1 MKRLIVRRLLSA
13 ALALALVTTALGAH
27 AFCRTMSCELGE
39 DERLKKC
46 ARDAHGCVTEGRPLH
61 WASPCLAYAVQ
72 LDGSPLRDLDADQV
86 QALAADALSAWQT
99 ARCPGG
105 GSPNFQA
112 LFQGYVSC
120 AEHESVCGGASQ
132 NVNVV
137 MLHDRDWPYDSGK
150 IGVTSPTGGSES
162 GLMVDADVEL
172 NSEDFAFSAGAADPS
187 GTALKYVLAHELGHF
202 LGLDHSDVDGALMST
217 SYQSLA
223 PGEDLLSADDMAAIC
238 AAYPPGDPPNCAVT
252 APAYDSCALKAGEE
266 PPPCKLASLSQDA
279 KGGCSCR
286 SAPQRA
292 TTSGRFALALLLI
305 CSAGRYRTRKGRY
318 GTRRRLVPDT

>member
-1 MKRLIVRRLLSA
+1 LIVRRLVSGGL
-13 ALALALVTTALGAH
+13 ALALATTALSAN

-39 DERLKKC
+39 DGRLKKC
-46 ARDAHGCVTEGRPLH
+46 ARDGHGCVTEGRPLH

-72 LDGSPLRDLDADQV
+72 LDGSPLRGLDADQV
-86 QALAADALSAWQT
+86 QALAAEALAAWQT
-99 ARCPGG
+99 ARCSGG

-120 AEHESVCGGASQ
+120 GEHESVCGDASK

-137 MLHDRDWPYDSGK
+137 MLHDRNWPYDSGK
-150 IGVTSPTGGSES
+150 IGVTSPTGGAES

-187 GTALKYVLAHELGHF
+187 GTALKYVLAHELGHY

-223 PGEDLLSADDMAAIC
+223 PGEDLLSADDIAAIC
-238 AAYPPGDPPNCAVT
+238 TAYPPGEPPACVAT

-279 KGGCSCR
+279 KGGCSCS

-292 TTSGRFALALLLI
+292 ATSGRLALALFLLF
-305 CSAGRYRTRKGRY
+305 SAGRYHTRKFRY
-318 GTRRRLVPDT
+318 RT